1 MAGKKNP
8 QAARPLAA
16 ATIPMPHEE
25 YCDSYLDLEESVC
38 DVEAWAS
45 ILCDF
50 IDDAS
55 PPAGLSREERMV
67 FEHISRLGDALRR
80 AVDNLTESYRGRSRH
95 AIAEEADRA
104 PAEKI
109 KAAA

>member
-1 MAGKKNP
+1 
-8 QAARPLAA
+8 
-16 ATIPMPHEE
+16 
-25 YCDSYLDLEESVC
+25 
-38 DVEAWAS
+38 
-45 ILCDF
+45 
-50 IDDAS
+50 
-55 PPAGLSREERMV
+55 MV

-109 KAAA
+109 KAVA